1 MTQTDLRGSKR
12 PDSGTE
18 DKEQMISHRKISSAS
33 SNSPLHKRILVVDD
47 N

>member
-18 DKEQMISHRKISSAS
+18 DKEQMISHAKNQFSVIEFSLA
-33 SNSPLHKRILVVDD
+33 
-47 N
+47 